1 MPVAGLL
8 LAAGAGRRYGGPKS
22 LVPGWLAHAVGVL
35 REGGCDDVHVVLGAQ
50 ADQARAL
57 VPGGVAITIATD
69 WDDGM
74 AASLRA
80 GLRGLLETA
89 ATGALVHLV
98 DLPDVSAPVIQRVL
112 NQAHGPQ
119 ALARAAYDSRPGH
132 PVLLGRAH
140 WDGVLAGASGDAGA
154 RDYLSANPPSLI
166 ECGDLATGHDVDT
179 QPRRDVDTQPRRDV
193 DTQPRRD
200 VDTNP

>member
-8 LAAGAGRRYGGPKS
+8 LAAGAGRRYGGPKA
-22 LVPGWLAHAVGVL
+22 LVPGWLEHAVDVL
-35 REGGCDDVHVVLGAQ
+35 GEGGCDDVHVVLGARAQ
-50 ADQARAL
+50 EARLL
-57 VPGGVAITIATD
+57 VPEGVTITIATD

-80 GLRGLLETA
+80 GLRGLLGTA

-98 DLPDVSAPVIQRVL
+98 DLPDVSAAVVERVL
-112 NQAHGPQ
+112 GQTVGPA
-119 ALARAAYDSRPGH
+119 ALARAAYDTRPGH
-132 PVLLGRAH
+132 PVLIGRDH
-140 WDGVLAGASGDAGA
+140 WDGVLAGATGDAGA
-154 RDYLSANPPSLI
+154 RDYLRDNPPGLV

-179 QPRRDVDTQPRRDV
+179 E
-193 DTQPRRD
+193 PRRD

>member
-1 MPVAGLL
+1 MTVAGLL

-22 LVPGWLAHAVGVL
+22 LVPGWLENAVAVL
-35 REGGCDDVHVVLGAQ
+35 RDGGCDDVLVVLGAQ
-50 ADQARAL
+50 AHQARAL
-57 VPGGVAITIATD
+57 VPDGVAVTIATD

-80 GLRGLLETA
+80 GLRELVTTE

-98 DLPDVSAPVIQRVL
+98 DLPDVSAAVVQRVL
-112 NQAHGPQ
+112 GEHGGAQ
-119 ALARAAYDSRPGH
+119 TLARAAFDAHPGH
-132 PVLLGRAH
+132 PVLIGRGH

-154 RDYLSANPPSLI
+154 RDYLRVNPPRLV
-166 ECGDLATGHDVDT
+166 ECGDLATG
-179 QPRRDVDTQPRRDV
+179 
-193 DTQPRRD
+193 RD